1 MAVKIPTNE
10 IHFTEHEKGL
20 FIGND
25 VRLDVYE
32 PTKLCSNFF
41 ILSEEDWLKGA
52 IPDFAFG

>member
-1 MAVKIPTNE
+1 MAVKMPTNE
-10 IHFTEHEKGL
+10 THTIVCNAGL

-32 PTKLCSNFF
+32 PTKLCSNTF

-52 IPDFAFG
+52 IPDLAFG